1 MKAGKMKYPV
11 RDFGLKLDTDG
22 KTTTSIENGIS
33 TIAWDLPTVESD
45 VHRYEFKWTRL

>member
-33 TIAWDLPTVESD
+33 TIAWDLPTVEGD